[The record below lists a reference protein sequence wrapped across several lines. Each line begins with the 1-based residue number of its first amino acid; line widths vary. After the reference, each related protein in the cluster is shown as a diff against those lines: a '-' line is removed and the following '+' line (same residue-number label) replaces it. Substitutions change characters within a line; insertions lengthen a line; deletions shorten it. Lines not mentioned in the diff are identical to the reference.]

1 MNKLTK
7 TIIGLLCVT
16 VPIGTFGAGLTVSN
30 SVNDTHYTQIVQAQD
45 SEIDAITENV
55 TKLQESLVER
65 ENQLTL
71 LNVKYKQIS
80 DEKVEL
86 ETTLAEKEVNITS
99 LQTELENTNKEHT
112 EKVASLN
119 SQISTLTEEKGNI
132 QTQLDEK
139 ITALNQLQTEIDEIE
154 INLQKVKMI
163 MKN

>member
-1 MNKLTK
+1 MNGFTK
-7 TIIGLLCVT
+7 TIISLLCVA
-16 VPIGTFGAGLTVSN
+16 VPVGTFSIGFAVSDYR
-30 SVNDTHYTQIVQAQD
+30 NDNHYSEIVQAQE
-45 SEIDAITENV
+45 SEIDKISETVSA
-55 TKLQESLVER
+55 LQENLTEK

-80 DEKVEL
+80 DEKVGL